1 MFCNGVSN
9 PKKRGYP
16 IKQCIGHCL
25 FKTFFFLCL
34 VANLYY
40 STHLPHFFFWFSRAA
55 YYIRIKVFRVCG
67 QSGVLKTQ
75 YSVICDKNGQ
85 GPWGQIDEMKKNPQH
100 IWSGVLVLY
109 DIRPNKTTVIH
120 HWTLIDK
127 RRGQKRFLGRRR
139 NADEKIF

>member
-1 MFCNGVSN
+1 MFGCKFILLDTSS
-9 PKKRGYP
+9 
-16 IKQCIGHCL
+16 
-25 FKTFFFLCL
+25 
-34 VANLYY
+34 A
-40 STHLPHFFFWFSRAA
+40 FFFWFSRVA

-75 YSVICDKNGQ
+75 YSVIYDKNGQ

-127 RRGQKRFLGRRR
+127 RREQKRFLGRRR
-139 NADEKIF
+139 NADEKNILNTHTQREILIILCF